1 MDYLYVAGFENFPDY
16 IDLMMKKKQDTIYFP
31 NALSSWATGEISMWS
46 ALEDSN
52 LQPSEVNIAA
62 DSVFKIIKKQQDPW
76 VCGIWTHAF

>member
-16 IDLMMKKKQDTIYFP
+16 IDMMMKKKQDTIYFP
-31 NALSSWATGEISMWS
+31 NALSSWATGEISRWS
-46 ALEDSN
+46 AREDSN
-52 LQPSEVNIAA
+52 LQPSDVNIA